1 MLDFKHLINSNSKHD
16 IYTNLDSILDTR
28 LGLIYSLN
36 KKLFASIVKDNLN
49 NYQSRIMD
57 DFNGFDNRL
66 FKELYKKRNNE
77 TIKSPIPTY
86 IPHLLK
92 SYIINALE
100 QKPDEI
106 ITLHLNVYPY
116 KLSQEEKKNLHNGI
130 FNIFKGII
138 NVEILDKPEA
148 EVTVKFMHENIG
160 LIVMYNGLDWIDHN
174 LSNKNL
180 LSLGLPDILMI
191 VPRLTNRIV
200 VKKESINDFFTD
212 FEKYLHQFVQLLFLS
227 PRLFS
232 IKIDK

>member
-1 MLDFKHLINSNSKHD
+1 MLDFKHLIEKGNKHD

-28 LGLIYSLN
+28 LGLIYSVN
-36 KKLFASIVKDNLN
+36 KPLFSDIIKKNLN
-49 NYQSRIMD
+49 SYQSRIMD

-66 FKELYKKRNNE
+66 FKELYKKRNSKM
-77 TIKSPIPTY
+77 IKEPIPNY
-86 IPHLLK
+86 IPQLLK
-92 SYIINALE
+92 SYILNALE
-100 QKPDEI
+100 QKPGDI
-106 ITLHLNVYPY
+106 LTLYLNVYPY
-116 KLSQEEKKNLHNGI
+116 ELSSIEKTNLHDGI

-138 NVEILDKPEA
+138 NIEIMDKPET

-180 LSLGLPDILMI
+180 ISLSLPDILLI
-191 VPRLTNRIV
+191 APRLTNRIV
-200 VKKESINDFFTD
+200 VKKDSINDFFTD

-232 IKIDK
+232 IKINK

>member
-1 MLDFKHLINSNSKHD
+1 MLDFKHLIENGKKHD

-28 LGLIYSLN
+28 LSLIYSLN
-36 KKLFASIVKDNLN
+36 KSLFSDIVKNNLN

-66 FKELYKKRNNE
+66 FKELYKKRNSKM
-77 TIKSPIPTY
+77 IKDPIPNY
-86 IPHLLK
+86 IPQLLK
-92 SYIINALE
+92 SYILNALE
-100 QKPDEI
+100 QKPGEVL
-106 ITLHLNVYPY
+106 TLYLNVYPY
-116 KLSQEEKKNLHNGI
+116 KMSNDEKINLETGI

-138 NVEILDKPEA
+138 NVEILDKPET
-148 EVTVKFMHENIG
+148 EITVKFMHENIG

-180 LSLGLPDILMI
+180 LSLGLPDVLMI
-191 VPRLTNRIV
+191 APRLTNRIV

-212 FEKYLHQFVQLLFLS
+212 FEKYLHHFVQLLFLS

-232 IKIDK
+232 IKINQ